1 MNEQCEECSRY
12 RGCLFTVFSEM
23 TEKFLSLWLKTFVF
37 MQIDVRFTPD
47 YVFETSWEVCNKVGG
62 IYTVLSTKA
71 NSLKKA
77 YKDRIIFIGP
87 DVSGENENLW
97 FIEDKTLLAE
107 WRKYANVN
115 QNLELRIGRWNIPG
129 KPIAVLVKF
138 DKFFAKKND
147 IYSQMWLDFGVDS
160 MFANGD
166 YDESCI
172 FAYSTGVVI
181 ESFYRFHHLEADNV
195 IAHFNEW
202 QMGMGA
208 LYVKKHVPKIAT
220 VFTTHATGIGRSIAG
235 NGLPLY
241 NNLKNYNGDQM
252 ARQLGMVAKHSVEKR
267 TALNV
272 DCLTTVSDITA
283 QECAQFLQR
292 QPEVV
297 TTNGFEKQF
306 IPSGSAHKTAIKNA
320 RKILRNV
327 AEKTLGHTVH
337 KDALMVGIS
346 GRYEYK
352 NKGIDVFIDAMNN
365 LRKMKHLSKDV
376 IAFIMVPAWIK
387 GPRQDLLETVNG
399 DKECKS
405 QGRCPFVT
413 HELHDP
419 ENDMVMNQLR
429 HLGFCNTRDDRV
441 KVIFVPSYLNGDD
454 GIFNAS
460 YYDLLIG
467 LDLTVFPSYYE
478 PWGYTPHESV
488 AFSVPT
494 VTTTLAGFG
503 VWAKKTGDKKGIDD
517 GVEVLTRDDYNS
529 AEVSKEIAEII
540 LDFSLKSIEQITLL
554 RECAYELSEKS
565 DWPHF
570 FIHYEEAYS
579 KALHNSFIRLSKPA
593 KLRVD

>member
-1 MNEQCEECSRY
+1 
-12 RGCLFTVFSEM
+12 
-23 TEKFLSLWLKTFVF
+23 
-37 MQIDVRFTPD
+37 MQISVNLKPD
-47 YVFETSWEVCNKVGG
+47 YIFESSWEVCNKVGG

-77 YKDRIIFIGP
+77 YKNKIIFIGP
-87 DVSGENENLW
+87 DLFRESENIW
-97 FIEDKTLLAE
+97 FTEDKSLHAD
-107 WRKYANVN
+107 WREFARIN
-115 QNLELRIGRWNIPG
+115 QNLDVRIGHWNVPG
-129 KPIAVLVKF
+129 KPIAILVKF
-138 DKFFAKKND
+138 DKFYAKKND

-166 YDESCI
+166 YDESCM
-172 FAYSTGVVI
+172 FAYASGVVI
-181 ESFYRFHHLEADNV
+181 ESFYRFYHLELNHV

-208 LYVKKHVPKIAT
+208 LYVKKNIPKIAT

-252 ARQLGMVAKHSVEKR
+252 ARQLGMVAKHSIEKR

-292 QPEVV
+292 HPEVV
-297 TTNGFEKQF
+297 TTNGFEKRF
-306 IPSGSAHKTAIKNA
+306 IPTGTAHKKAVKDA

-327 AEKTLGHTVH
+327 AEKTLGHNVH
-337 KDALMVGIS
+337 KDAIMVGIS

-352 NKGIDVFIDAMNN
+352 NKGIDVFIDAMNK
-365 LRKMKHLSKDV
+365 LRKMKHLAKDV

-387 GPRQDLLETVNG
+387 GPREDLIKALNG
-399 DKECKS
+399 DDISGLS
-405 QGRCPFVT
+405 QERCPFVT

-419 ENDMVMNQLR
+419 EHDTVMSHLR
-429 HLGFCNTRDDRV
+429 HLGFCNRQNDRV

-503 VWAKKTGDKKGIDD
+503 VWAKKAGDKKGIDD
-517 GVEVLTRDDYNS
+517 GIEVITRDDYNS
-529 AEVSKEIAEII
+529 DEVSQEIAEII
-540 LDFSLKSIEQITLL
+540 LDFSLKSVQQITFL
-554 RECAYELSEKS
+554 RDCAYRLSEKS

-570 FIHYEEAYS
+570 FERYKEAYG
-579 KALHNSFIRLSKPA
+579 KALHHSFIRLSKPA